1 MSLPCSVHFLL
12 FLSEQV
18 IPKGAVYNQTWNS
31 ELLGSMTKYPEP
43 GKGSDP
49 QLSKESTG
57 HILGGEDGRA
67 GLLLTP
73 YKAIF
78 SVNPLPWPG

>member
-1 MSLPCSVHFLL
+1 
-12 FLSEQV
+12 
-18 IPKGAVYNQTWNS
+18 
-31 ELLGSMTKYPEP
+31 MTKYPEP